1 MSVLS
6 GYSKYK
12 RYILTSSG
20 YKLCSHWT
28 SSNTVHF
35 DDGKTAQTKV
45 GAINGITDSLT
56 STSSNVALSSKAGKS
71 LQDQVTQL
79 NTGISSVEVYKYN
92 TSTAMGTNP
101 AYVSNDFEAK
111 NTATAMLKPVSS
123 GVLILKPGIY
133 IVIARFIISSTSSGS
148 RVGYGIREF
157 KSASDYMDSM
167 DNTSS
172 ASSRTDIYIYIRITK
187 SYDANTYLR
196 PIASAAS
203 GGTCTGCSLT
213 VLSLK
218 AG

>member
-35 DDGKTAQTKV
+35 DDGKTAQIKV

-79 NTGISSVEVYKYN
+79 NTGIDFSNKITVLDRFSKIRFKCIVKGKRVLMQGIFYGAASAINGQNHAIATISGDIKP
-92 TSTAMGTNP
+92 STQIDTIACIQDGNYHYLGAACLTI
-101 AYVSNDFEAK
+101 
-111 NTATAMLKPVSS
+111 TANSIQVSS
-123 GVLILKPGIY
+123 NITMV
-133 IVIARFIISSTSSGS
+133 S
-148 RVGYGIREF
+148 RYVQF
-157 KSASDYMDSM
+157 SV
-167 DNTSS
+167 
-172 ASSRTDIYIYIRITK
+172 
-187 SYDANTYLR
+187 SYDL
-196 PIASAAS
+196 
-203 GGTCTGCSLT
+203 
-213 VLSLK
+213 
-218 AG
+218 

>member
-79 NTGISSVEVYKYN
+79 NTGIAFDSGITVSNRFVKIRFTCRVKGNRVLMQGIFYGN
-92 TSTAMGTNP
+92 STAVEGQNHAIANISGNIKPSTQIDTIACIQDGNYHYLGS
-101 AYVSNDFEAK
+101 ACLTV
-111 NTATAMLKPVSS
+111 TANNIQVSS
-123 GVLILKPGIY
+123 N
-133 IVIARFIISSTSSGS
+133 ISMAGRYVQFS
-148 RVGYGIREF
+148 V
-157 KSASDYMDSM
+157 
-167 DNTSS
+167 
-172 ASSRTDIYIYIRITK
+172 
-187 SYDANTYLR
+187 SYDL
-196 PIASAAS
+196 
-203 GGTCTGCSLT
+203 
-213 VLSLK
+213 
-218 AG
+218 

>member
-79 NTGISSVEVYKYN
+79 NTGLDGMLSPIVIAFKDYDIRPTVSNSVVDLNYDISDLILPGYIISQIVDVKVLYTDGHRYQQVTIANLSSV
-92 TSTAMGTNP
+92 
-101 AYVSNDFEAK
+101 
-111 NTATAMLKPVSS
+111 TATAKIMCLNTVPFKIRIYA
-123 GVLILKPGIY
+123 LIY
-133 IVIARFIISSTSSGS
+133 R
-148 RVGYGIREF
+148 
-157 KSASDYMDSM
+157 KSA
-167 DNTSS
+167 
-172 ASSRTDIYIYIRITK
+172 I
-187 SYDANTYLR
+187 AN
-196 PIASAAS
+196 
-203 GGTCTGCSLT
+203 
-213 VLSLK
+213 
-218 AG
+218 

>member
-35 DDGKTAQTKV
+35 DDGKTAQIKV

-79 NTGISSVEVYKYN
+79 NTGIVNIKLVNHWTYKNNIAIANNSFCIANLDFVIGKQMTVNEVMCTGLPIPKISDLTTSV
-92 TSTAMGTNP
+92 AFP
-101 AYVSNDFEAK
+101 C
-111 NTATAMLKPVSS
+111 L
-123 GVLILKPGIY
+123 
-133 IVIARFIISSTSSGS
+133 VIAEDTVTFKIGAVAVAKDGKLISGG
-148 RVGYGIREF
+148 VYAF
-157 KSASDYMDSM
+157 KS
-167 DNTSS
+167 
-172 ASSRTDIYIYIRITK
+172 RIIVTL
-187 SYDANTYLR
+187 SYA
-196 PIASAAS
+196 IA
-203 GGTCTGCSLT
+203 
-213 VLSLK
+213 
-218 AG
+218 